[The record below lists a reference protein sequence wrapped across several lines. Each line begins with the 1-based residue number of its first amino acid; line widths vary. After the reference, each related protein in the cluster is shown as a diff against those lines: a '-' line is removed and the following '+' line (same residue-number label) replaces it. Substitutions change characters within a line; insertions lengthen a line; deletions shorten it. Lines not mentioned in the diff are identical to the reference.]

1 MSPDSS
7 KPKVDFDQLR
17 ALLEKESYPHEYTF
31 KFIGKNSH
39 RFTQGLHG
47 LEGKFT
53 KLSVRGS
60 RESSGGKNLAVTYM
74 LVALNADEIIAV
86 LEGVMQVD
94 DLLVIL

>member
-1 MSPDSS
+1 MSPESS
-7 KPKVDFDQLR
+7 KPKVDFEKLR
-17 ALLEKESYPHEYTF
+17 ELLEKEPYPHEYTF

-39 RFTQGLHG
+39 RFTQGLHE
-47 LEGKFT
+47 LEGKFK

-60 RESSGGKNLAVTYM
+60 RESSGGQNLAVTYM

-86 LEGVMQVD
+86 LEDVTQVD